1 MLEKLA
7 KNHNL
12 WVSMVVGMGCNESLA
27 QDITQEMYIR
37 MHRLVKDENKIM
49 YSDEEVN
56 KFFVYVTLKNMYYTY
71 IRINNK
77 HKFFEYKEFD
87 SFESDNQIYDEELD
101 IDFEDAFNNLTSHI
115 YSEISTWHPYN
126 SKLASIYLKSNLS
139 LRAISKD
146 TGISL
151 TSIFNSVKNYKKYL
165 KEKFEED
172 YQDLINKD
180 FNHLKKTK

>member
-7 KNHNL
+7 ENHDL

-37 MHRLVKDENKIM
+37 MYRLVKDENKIM
-49 YSDEEVN
+49 YSDDEVN

-71 IRINNK
+71 LRINNR
-77 HKFFEYKEFD
+77 HKFFEYQEFD
-87 SFESDNQIYDEELD
+87 SFESDDGLYNEEVDDE
-101 IDFEDAFNNLTSHI
+101 FEEAFNNFTSSI

-126 SKLASIYLKSNLS
+126 SKLASIYLKSSLS

-151 TSIFNSVKNYKKYL
+151 TSIFNSVKNYKKAL
-165 KEKFEED
+165 REKFKED
-172 YQDLINKD
+172 YQDLINED
-180 FNHLKKTK
+180 FNHLKKIK